1 MKSKLID
8 EAAALL
14 VDGEMVATNT
24 IELEPPQFLVTH
36 LYNATFASRTA
47 YAIPVV
53 APGIRWVSARVA
65 AQLCPVLLSQFLHGD
80 TTVYI

>member
-14 VDGEMVATNT
+14 VGGEMVATNT
-24 IELEPPQFLVTH
+24 IELEPQFLVTH
-36 LYNATFASRTA
+36 LYNATFARRTA

-65 AQLCPVLLSQFLHGD
+65 AQLCPVLPSQFLHGD